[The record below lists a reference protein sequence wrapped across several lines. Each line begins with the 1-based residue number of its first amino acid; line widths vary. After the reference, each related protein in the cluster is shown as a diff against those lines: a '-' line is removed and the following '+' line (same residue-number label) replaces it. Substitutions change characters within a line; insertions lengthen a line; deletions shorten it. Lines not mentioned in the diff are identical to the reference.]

1 MSAVTLTN
9 NEVLTHNDVTLGL
22 QISEMA
28 AAVELVTQIFAD
40 YFWAEKPNVM
50 KIYEAGLQEK
60 QHYEKAAVTVQFV
73 SFSGTSLLIQV
84 FFSHSSSWTTVNLVA
99 GGVLPP
105 TPPLQH
111 E

>member
-28 AAVELVTQIFAD
+28 AAVELNVTQIYAD

-50 KIYEAGLQEK
+50 KIYEVGLQEK

-84 FFSHSSSWTTVNLVA
+84 FFFSTAPA
-99 GGVLPP
+99 GQL
-105 TPPLQH
+105 
-111 E
+111 